1 MSSAASTAIRLPRS
15 RAFLALTKPR
25 ILPLVVFTGIPVLGM
40 TAEGWPPLDTA
51 LGALLGIALAA
62 AAANVL
68 NMVLERDR
76 DALME
81 RTRNRPLPAG
91 KLSAPAATVFG
102 LAVALLSTAALWWTG
117 GRLAAGVGIASILF
131 YVCVYT
137 MWLKPHSAY
146 NAVLGAPAGA
156 AAPLIADAA
165 VHGHVGLPGLLL
177 FAIIVAWQPPHVW
190 AIALYRRDD
199 YAAAGIPMMPA
210 VVGEERTRWRM
221 LWYSLGLVPITLL
234 PGILGLLGSF
244 YLACAAVLNVGFL
257 WSVIRLIRE
266 RTEDAARRV
275 FRVSLIYL
283 GLLYVAMLGDLL
295 LRGLLH

>member
-1 MSSAASTAIRLPRS
+1 MSALAPTAIRLPRT

-40 TAEGWPPLDTA
+40 TAGGWPPLATA
-51 LGALLGIALAA
+51 LAALLGIALAA
-62 AAANVL
+62 AAANAL
-68 NMVLERDR
+68 NMYLERDR

-91 KLSAPAATVFG
+91 AVSAPSALVFG
-102 LAVALLSTAALWWTG
+102 VAVAALSTAVLWWTG
-117 GRLAAGVGIASILF
+117 GRLAAGVGVASILF

-137 MWLKPHSAY
+137 LWLKPHSAY

-210 VVGEERTRWRM
+210 VIGEERTRRRM
-221 LWYSLGLVPITLL
+221 LWYSIGLVPITLL
-234 PGILGLLGSF
+234 PGLLGLLGGF
-244 YLACAAVLNVGFL
+244 YLACAVVLNIAFL
-257 WSVIRLIRE
+257 WSGIRLIRE
-266 RTEDAARRV
+266 RSEAAARRV
-275 FRVSLIYL
+275 FRVSLVYL
-283 GLLYVAMLGDLL
+283 SLLYVAMLGDLL